1 MCVPRSK
8 FLSQFIS
15 YLGIGVCPRI
25 LLYKKKKKK
34 KNERNCRGDN
44 IESSSTRHHGKCSQC
59 PPFDIKQSPAGR
71 SPEDH
76 EVRTH
81 AYLCLN
87 KAQSCFMLS
96 LFVFVCSS
104 LDVCSKTHS

>member
-1 MCVPRSK
+1 MRGIAVVTT
-8 FLSQFIS
+8 LSLHQQDTMVS
-15 YLGIGVCPRI
+15 ALSV
-25 LLYKKKKKK
+25 LLLTLNK
-34 KNERNCRGDN
+34 
-44 IESSSTRHHGKCSQC
+44 
-59 PPFDIKQSPAGR
+59 SPARR

-76 EVRTH
+76 QVHTH